1 MQMLKLS
8 RWLQTYDIH
17 KYYCVKYLYYNHKFD
32 EKTYNSLTLDPF
44 RQKHSLL
51 FSQDLARSIMG
62 QPIVMQTTITV
73 SDIRNSVSDLS
84 CY

>member
-1 MQMLKLS
+1 MLKLS
-8 RWLQTYDIH
+8 RRLQTYDIH

-44 RQKHSLL
+44 RQKHR
-51 FSQDLARSIMG
+51 ARSIMG